1 MNTIRMFFWDQ
12 EGRVRWGYKFL
23 TLVLILELLLPVLLL
38 FVSGFGLAVSLPA
51 LRERGIVD
59 AAGILAEEYRETA
72 EEVWT
77 LCALSIQNLL
87 LTGLCLLFGRLLLK
101 KMPGQLGFRGGL
113 ALGAK
118 ELGLG
123 LALGTGLLLAAALL
137 IILFGGARI
146 EVSGQENLSLWLL
159 GYLVLF
165 MLVGLGEETA
175 FRGYAIASM
184 AQTENPTL
192 ICCFTGL
199 IFGLAHSANS
209 SFSMM
214 GFVNISLVGILL
226 ALLALKTGRLWMAI
240 GFHIAWNFVQG
251 CIVGFTVSGMETKSL
266 FIMENTGSALIS
278 GGGFG
283 AEGSIL
289 TTVVLAAAL
298 GAAVLGR
305 KGLPHEPEKS
315 F

>member
-1 MNTIRMFFWDQ
+1 MT
-12 EGRVRWGYKFL
+12 
-23 TLVLILELLLPVLLL
+23 
-38 FVSGFGLAVSLPA
+38 
-51 LRERGIVD
+51 
-59 AAGILAEEYRETA
+59 
-72 EEVWT
+72 
-77 LCALSIQNLL
+77 
-87 LTGLCLLFGRLLLK
+87 
-101 KMPGQLGFRGGL
+101 
-113 ALGAK
+113 
-118 ELGLG
+118 
-123 LALGTGLLLAAALL
+123 
-137 IILFGGARI
+137 
-146 EVSGQENLSLWLL
+146 
-159 GYLVLF
+159 
-165 MLVGLGEETA
+165 GEEWFTSA
-175 FRGYAIASM
+175 M